1 VACGLTQVQVARA
14 LGRQQAYVSKCELG
28 ERRIDPIDLLDFSV
42 LYRKPL
48 EYFLADSKSHLNVP
62 IIPTKYRIP
71 EDLVRCATVL
81 AVADQLQPQPSV
93 GTR

>member
-1 VACGLTQVQVARA
+1 MRAVHTKRYQALLARLKAARVACGLTQVQVARA

-48 EYFLADSKSHLNVP
+48 EYFLADSKSRTLRRP
-62 IIPTKYRIP
+62 R
-71 EDLVRCATVL
+71 
-81 AVADQLQPQPSV
+81 
-93 GTR
+93 